1 MALRLHGRMMTKQKA
16 HHKAPEAAR
25 RWNKTVKRQ
34 RLASQTNARLALDL
48 DAHSFNNMASTH
60 RAISS
65 VTDANREI
73 EAGRIDEAKNILVTI
88 LHQKA
93 STYESTHAIGVCV
106 VFV

>member
-1 MALRLHGRMMTKQKA
+1 
-16 HHKAPEAAR
+16 
-25 RWNKTVKRQ
+25 
-34 RLASQTNARLALDL
+34 
-48 DAHSFNNMASTH
+48 MASAH

-93 STYESTHAIGVCV
+93 GTYESTHAIGVCV

>member
-1 MALRLHGRMMTKQKA
+1 
-16 HHKAPEAAR
+16 
-25 RWNKTVKRQ
+25 
-34 RLASQTNARLALDL
+34 
-48 DAHSFNNMASTH
+48 MASTH

-65 VTDANREI
+65 VTDANQKI

-93 STYESTHAIGVCV
+93 GTYESTHAIGVCV

>member
-1 MALRLHGRMMTKQKA
+1 
-16 HHKAPEAAR
+16 
-25 RWNKTVKRQ
+25 
-34 RLASQTNARLALDL
+34 
-48 DAHSFNNMASTH
+48 MASAH